1 MNDKFSILGY
11 EFADIGYYIN
21 LKESLDRK
29 ANIEVQENKYEIK
42 NLIRVDAEKDEVR
55 ESSATKS
62 HIKVFNLAK
71 QNGHEIIVVFED
83 DFQIYDNVFIY
94 DKSINKPISIYLKE
108 LSEHINNFEWDIIL
122 LGYNA
127 KKYSIPQSK
136 HLSTNYKS
144 TGAWGYLIK
153 KRAYEYIIDN
163 FNYNGDRLAIDDIIP
178 HMNYL
183 GFKSLTT
190 NVQVIHHAVGFVST
204 LDPKGPVNY
213 DIWIEGNYHESI
225 WGVKPS
231 DINSFDECLNNL
243 FDRSEIIRN
252 FRFELDGYDGD
263 KKNLSELIEKNPYLE
278 NSFMVVNL
286 NDIINPVLSDI
297 KYDFWIESR
306 RLLHINEFI
315 NTEIGNF
322 PKKIKKLSF
331 NNNSLNI

>member
-1 MNDKFSILGY
+1 MSKKFSILGY
-11 EFADIGYYIN
+11 ELADIGYYIN
-21 LKESLDRK
+21 LEESIDRK
-29 ANIEVQENKYEIK
+29 QNIELQEKKYVIE
-42 NLIRVDAEKDEVR
+42 NLNRVEADKDEVR

-71 QNGHEIIVVFED
+71 QNGHEIIAVFED

-225 WGVKPS
+225 WGIKPLN
-231 DINSFDECLNNL
+231 INNFDECLDNL
-243 FDRSEIIRN
+243 FEKSELIRD
-252 FRFELDGYDGD
+252 FRYEIKNYDGD
-263 KKNLSELIEKNPYLE
+263 KKTLSKLIESNSYLE
-278 NSFMVVNL
+278 NAFIV
-286 NDIINPVLSDI
+286 ININENIRPILREI
-297 KYDFWIESR
+297 NYDFWVESR
-306 RLLHINEFI
+306 QLLHISDFI
-315 NTEIGNF
+315 NTKLGNF
-322 PKKIKKLSF
+322 PKNIKE
-331 NNNSLNI
+331 III